1 MFGVRGI
8 AQTRFLQQVRQLL
21 TSLEQR
27 MVGRTKEQAL
37 ATRTR
42 ILDAAEL
49 IFERHGVS
57 RTSLQHIA
65 QAAHVTRGAVYW
77 HFKDKAALFTAMM
90 ERATMPME
98 AAYRPFDAADTD
110 PLGFLER
117 QVIATLQITASSLQ
131 VRRAFDIAT
140 HKVEYV
146 DELLAVRDR
155 RVACRNECLAEAE
168 QMLKAAMRR
177 GQIVSR
183 TPARSLAFG
192 LHSLV
197 DGLIQNWMLQPDA
210 FDLVRLGRQA
220 VRTYIDGMRLPV
232 KAVTAVVKPR
242 VVSASAR
249 RASIAPV

>member
-1 MFGVRGI
+1 
-8 AQTRFLQQVRQLL
+8 
-21 TSLEQR
+21 

-49 IFERHGVS
+49 IFEQRGVS
-57 RTSLQHIA
+57 RTSLQDIA
-65 QAAHVTRGAVYW
+65 QAAEVTRGAVYW

-98 AAYRPFDAADTD
+98 AAYRPFDTSDPD

-117 QVIATLQITASSLQ
+117 QVVATLKITASSLQ

-155 RVACRNECLAEAE
+155 RVACRNECLAEGE

-210 FDLVRLGRQA
+210 FDLVRIGRLA
-220 VRTYIDGMRLPV
+220 VRTYIDGMRLPA
-232 KAVTAVVKPR
+232 KAEAGVAKPR
-242 VVSASAR
+242 LVSGSAR
-249 RASIAPV
+249 RAAIAAA

>member
-1 MFGVRGI
+1 
-8 AQTRFLQQVRQLL
+8 
-21 TSLEQR
+21 

-49 IFERHGVS
+49 LFERRGVS
-57 RTSLQHIA
+57 RTSLQDIA
-65 QAAHVTRGAVYW
+65 QAAEVTRGAVYW
-77 HFKDKAALFTAMM
+77 HFEDKADLFTAMM

-98 AAYRPFDAADTD
+98 AAYRPFDAANPD
-110 PLGFLER
+110 PLAFLER
-117 QVIATLQITASSLQ
+117 QVMATLQITAGSLQ

-155 RVACRNECLAEAE
+155 RVACRNECLAAGELI
-168 QMLKAAMRR
+168 LKAALRR

-183 TPARSLAFG
+183 APARALAFG

-210 FDLVRLGRQA
+210 FDLVRVGRQA
-220 VRTYIDGMRLPV
+220 VRTYIDGMRLPAAASLATSAQRRSTAAV
-232 KAVTAVVKPR
+232 KRRESVV
-242 VVSASAR
+242 
-249 RASIAPV
+249 RA